1 MIKDWIRNW
10 LGITDIVT
18 NQQQL
23 YTEHSILHTK
33 MDNHKNQLRA
43 VSRQLDTI
51 GPGLGRVIAKLD
63 AKYAE
68 SEFDPTRRAESDKL
82 AEETIKRLE
91 AEAAARAPYN
101 DQQ

>member
-1 MIKDWIRNW
+1 MTLQERIQNW
-10 LGITDIVT
+10 LGIT
-18 NQQQL
+18 
-23 YTEHSILHTK
+23 S
-33 MDNHKNQLRA
+33 LRLRVDSQSSAIERLNSNIIRANNKLDA
-43 VSRQLDTI
+43 V

-63 AKYAE
+63 AKYAT

-101 DQQ
+101 DPN